1 MHKYAYRHEIRQFAV
16 IQLSWRAALITRLV
30 VTVTTDRVINAALR
44 DNWIIANPRI

>member
-16 IQLSWRAALITRLV
+16 IQQSLSPALITRLV
-30 VTVTTDRVINAALR
+30 VTVTIDRVISAALC